1 MLKQDCFLE
10 NIWDF
15 GQQKNIGKM
24 NEFLDYP
31 LYFFFAILPSFL
43 WLNFYLKEDQRP
55 EPKSMVLKV
64 FFFGMLFA
72 FFAIFLEKF
81 LIEGIEVIKLP
92 QKITDLIKIF
102 LGVALIEEFLKFL
115 VVREVVFESKELDE
129 PIDCMIYMVI
139 SGLGFAATEN
149 LLLLFPLKSEVFGKL
164 FEISFLRFVSAT
176 FLHALSSAIV
186 GFFIGISFFR
196 KNERFKLI
204 FFGIIFATLL
214 HGFYNFS
221 IIEFGEKVG
230 LIFSAI
236 LIFGAA
242 CLVSILFKKIKE

>member
-1 MLKQDCFLE
+1 MLKRGCFWE

-15 GQQKNIGKM
+15 GQQKNIEKM
-24 NEFLDYP
+24 NEFLNYP

-43 WLNFYLKEDQRP
+43 WLNFYLRKDQRP

-72 FFAIFLEKF
+72 FLALFLEKF

-102 LGVALIEEFLKFL
+102 FGVALVEEFLKFL
-115 VVREVVFESKELDE
+115 VVRETVFESKELDE
-129 PIDCMIYMVI
+129 PIDCMIYMII

-149 LLLLFPLKSEVFGKL
+149 LLLLFPLKSEVLGKL
-164 FEISFLRFVSAT
+164 FQISFLRFVSAT

-196 KNERFKLI
+196 KKERFKLI
-204 FFGIIFATLL
+204 TFGIIFATLL
-214 HGFYNFS
+214 HGLYNFS

-230 LIFSAI
+230 LFLSAI
-236 LIFGAA
+236 LILISAYF
-242 CLVSILFKKIKE
+242 VSNFFKRLKE